1 MQKEDQI
8 ALIDDDAAVL
18 DALSTYLRKCS
29 FEVTSFANAQ
39 AFLEV
44 VDLGRTFTCVVS
56 DVRMPGMSGLELQQE
71 IIGRSLRCEVILA
84 TGYGDIPTAVS
95 AVKAGAFDFFEKP
108 FDEERL
114 ADSIRAAAAKVNAI
128 DTEVEYVD
136 QIRARVDQL
145 SERQRE
151 VMILAAQ
158 GYTNKEIARKMQIGT
173 RTVESY
179 RAWVMERTGARN
191 LADLIRMAM
200 RLGMAP

>member
-1 MQKEDQI
+1 MKQLDQI

-18 DALSTYLRKCS
+18 DALSTYLRKCI
-29 FEVTSFANAQ
+29 FDVTSFANAR
-39 AFLEV
+39 AFLEEL
-44 VDLGRTFTCVVS
+44 DRGATFTCIVS

-71 IIGRSLRCEVILA
+71 IIRRGLRCSVILA

-114 ADSIRAAAAKVNAI
+114 AESIRAAAAKVNSVDA
-128 DTEVEYVD
+128 DASYLD

-151 VMILAAQ
+151 VMKLASQ
-158 GYTNKEIARKMQIGT
+158 GYTNKEIARKMDIGT

-179 RAWVMERTGARN
+179 RAWVMERTGAKN
-191 LADLIRMAM
+191 LAELIRMAM